1 MNKYEGTVEK
11 QTNSAELQLL
21 LSTLRTIEEADK
33 SANTLLNLRVSLE
46 SLLDEEAIAGKRFD
60 SDVLVTDFLVLKIDQ
75 LRDLQ
80 YKLESVW
87 RIFEDDLKQAY
98 DDIPLIDQLRD
109 LKWKEDNDLYIVK

>member
-1 MNKYEGTVEK
+1 MNKYEGTVKK

-33 SANTLLNLRVSLE
+33 SAHTLLDLRVSLE